1 MFRKI
6 SENIAGMLVANDI
19 VTDDNREAYIYG
31 LELLIPQILFYIG
44 LLVISLFTKTLL
56 LSFLFVVTYKV
67 LRQYTGGFHCKSA
80 EVCLIV
86 SVLIY
91 LMLLLLFY
99 SHSVIVDMVLT
110 ATSIISSVILFRFSP
125 IEDKNKPLD
134 DIEKGIYRNL
144 SVIATIIAISL
155 IIISFF
161 LNLMEIFYAVA
172 WSLSADAVLILLA
185 IIRRCKNEEDDLE
198 GSSNNC

>member
-19 VTDDNREAYIYG
+19 VTDENRDAYIYG

-44 LLVISLFTKTLL
+44 LLIISLFTKTLL
-56 LSFLFVVTYKV
+56 LSFLFVVTYKA

-91 LMLLLLFY
+91 LILILLFY
-99 SHSVIVDMVLT
+99 FHLKIVDMLMIT
-110 ATSIISSVILFRFSP
+110 ASMTASVILFRFSP
-125 IEDKNKPLD
+125 VEDKNKPLD
-134 DIEKGIYRNL
+134 NIEKTKYRNL
-144 SVIATIIAISL
+144 SIIANIIAISL

-161 LNLMEIFYAVA
+161 LNLREIFYAVA
-172 WSLSADAVLILLA
+172 WSLSADAVLILLT
-185 IIRRCKNEEDDLE
+185 IRRCNNEEDNLKG
-198 GSSNNC
+198 GSSIG

>member
-1 MFRKI
+1 MPDRICFDIFDVAFAVLFSLGNCGYGIDCNFNNIFGYSI
-6 SENIAGMLVANDI
+6 SFF
-19 VTDDNREAYIYG
+19 
-31 LELLIPQILFYIG
+31 P
-44 LLVISLFTKTLL
+44 
-56 LSFLFVVTYKV
+56 
-67 LRQYTGGFHCKSA
+67 
-80 EVCLIV
+80 
-86 SVLIY
+86 
-91 LMLLLLFY
+91 
-99 SHSVIVDMVLT
+99 
-110 ATSIISSVILFRFSP
+110 
-125 IEDKNKPLD
+125 DKNKPLD